1 MKRKLILL
9 SLGLSFILLACGNDT
24 KIIEGQVKTISTN
37 VSETESIDTIEK
49 NENTGQEDLTKNKGY
64 LFVYNDILIEIDALA
79 NPIIEKLGEANSYF
93 EAPSCAFE
101 GIDKMYTYNS
111 FEIDTY
117 PMNDNDYVSAIIFKD
132 DTITTNEGVGIGD
145 SKEKLLEVYGSEP
158 TNENGML
165 VYEKD
170 EMKLCFIIQDDYIAS
185 VEYRST
191 VLDE

>member
-1 MKRKLILL
+1 MKRKIILL
-9 SLGLSFILLACGNDT
+9 SLGLSFILSACGNDT
-24 KIIEGQVKTISTN
+24 KVIEGQVKTISTN

-49 NENTGQEDLTKNKGY
+49 NENTRQEDLTENKGY

-145 SKEKLLEVYGSEP
+145 SKEKLLEVYLSFQQKKI
-158 TNENGML
+158 L
-165 VYEKD
+165 
-170 EMKLCFIIQDDYIAS
+170 
-185 VEYRST
+185 YRK
-191 VLDE
+191 E